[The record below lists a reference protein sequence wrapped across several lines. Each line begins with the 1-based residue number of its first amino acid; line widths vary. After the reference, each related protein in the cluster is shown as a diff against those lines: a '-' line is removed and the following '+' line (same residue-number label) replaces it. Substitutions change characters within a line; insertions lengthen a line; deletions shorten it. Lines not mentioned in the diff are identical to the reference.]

1 MPRIELDNVSVSFHV
16 RHMRRI
22 TLKEYL
28 LRRLFSRSANP
39 LVTVEALKDVSLTI
53 DEGERVGILGHNG
66 AGKSTILKVLA
77 GIYPPTSGRRI
88 VQGRISSLF
97 DIALGF
103 EMEAS
108 GWENIAYRG
117 YLQGE
122 SPQSIQA
129 KMQAIADFTEL
140 GDFLNMP
147 VRHYSAG
154 MMVRLAFAIATAI
167 EPEILLVDEVL
178 SVGDL
183 AFQEKARQRMRE
195 MIARAKLIV
204 MVSHDLASLARL
216 CERGIWMDHG
226 RVRMEGHIED
236 VIQAYNEFVT
246 CAAQEEKAEPA
257 ADRADQDTAVSVPV
271 EEYDEALEK
280 PPDFGD
286 IPAWRRGG
294 DLRGFEWQVY
304 SQNAEDGILH
314 EIFRRIGVGPRHFA
328 ELTCAA
334 GYGYNCVRLAVEE
347 GWRGL
352 FVEPDPNHL
361 QRLLGWCGETPGVRC
376 IQVEVTSANVE
387 ALLAEH
393 GVPREIDLL
402 SINIAGN
409 DYWVWAAVKHWS
421 PRVVAI
427 EYNGMHPPPRRWV
440 MKENPFYKWNGTSYF
455 GASLA
460 SLAALGTK
468 KGYTLVGTNS
478 TGVHA
483 FFVRDDLATPGRFPK
498 HDVAYHYSPQ
508 RVCQLPLGSGP
519 FVAV

>member
-1 MPRIELDNVSVSFHV
+1 MARIELDNVSVSFRV

-28 LRRLFSRSANP
+28 LRRLVSRAVNP
-39 LVTVEALKDVSLTI
+39 VVTVEALQNVNLTLE
-53 DEGERVGILGHNG
+53 EGQRVGILGHNG

-77 GIYPPTSGRRI
+77 GIYPPTGGRRI
-88 VQGRISSLF
+88 VEGRISSLF
-97 DIALGF
+97 DISLGF
-103 EMEAS
+103 ELEAS

-122 SPQSIQA
+122 SPKSIEE

-154 MMVRLAFAIATAI
+154 MMVRLAFSIATAI

-178 SVGDL
+178 SVGDM
-183 AFQEKARQRMRE
+183 AFQEKARKRMRE
-195 MIARAKLIV
+195 MIDRAKLIV
-204 MVSHDLASLARL
+204 MVSHDLASLGRL

-226 RVRMEGHIED
+226 RVRMDGHMED
-236 VIQAYNEFVT
+236 VIAAYSESVSR
-246 CAAQEEKAEPA
+246 AALDKEAEKEPEDAEA
-257 ADRADQDTAVSVPV
+257 GTSVSVLVDGSQEGV
-271 EEYDEALEK
+271 EE

-286 IPAWRRGG
+286 VAALRRRG
-294 DLRGFEWQVY
+294 DLRGYEWQVY
-304 SQNAEDGILH
+304 SQNGEDGILN
-314 EIFRRIGVGPRHFA
+314 EIFRRVGVGCRHFV
-328 ELTCAA
+328 EFTCAA
-334 GYGYNCVRLAVEE
+334 GCGYNCVRLAVEE

-352 FVEPDPNHL
+352 FVEPDPSHL
-361 QRLLGWCGETPGVRC
+361 QLLLGWCGDVPGVRC
-376 IQVEVTSANVE
+376 IQVEVTSANIE

-393 GVPREIDLL
+393 GLPRDLDLL

-409 DYWVWAAVKHWS
+409 DYWVWAAVQQWS

-427 EYNGMHPPPRRWV
+427 EYNAMHPPTRRWV

-460 SLAALGTK
+460 SLAALGEK
-468 KGYTLVGTNS
+468 KGYTLVATNS
-478 TGVHA
+478 SGVHA
-483 FFVRDDLATPGRFPK
+483 FFVRDDLAAAGRFPPP
-498 HDVAYHYSPQ
+498 HLEYHYSPLSVV
-508 RVCQLPLGSGP
+508 RHPLGSGP
-519 FVAV
+519 FVMV